1 MFAWFYYFFVIQER
15 QLRYLIISD
24 AVWKKIMIDKCVTV
38 WIYINFNSFES
49 LSTKYST
56 IFIVLISRP
65 MKEKTYQT

>member
-24 AVWKKIMIDKCVTV
+24 AVWKKIMIDKWVSV
-38 WIYINFNSFES
+38 WIFINFNSFES
-49 LSTKYST
+49 LATKYST
-56 IFIVLISRP
+56 IFIVLISPP